1 MKLLFLSLLLIIHG
15 CDCSIYNAKN
25 NKKNAETNNIVNK
38 DTEYDEYV
46 NKIKK
51 LLESDDENYISEQSY
66 LIQQEFF
73 TYIKE
78 QNYDTWNKLLEK
90 ADANIIDN
98 TNMATYLR
106 YHIDRD
112 MLLSGEQDKDIIKK
126 YKIYKNTEQP
136 SSIASFLFMDGDKI
150 NIENIKSLYE
160 KGLLQ
165 EVLKDAGDIF
175 KNNLSEGDENEL
187 LKLASSDWVGAS
199 AKKVNEKL
207 YLFYEIKALPVK
219 KENLENIWQKYN
231 YSVAKQNILF
241 LCLADDNMLKE
252 AAEIIKNADD
262 YENAT
267 EMLKYFYKIENIEA
281 KNNFHNNFVK
291 FYDLIID
298 NFVAKYDSFIDDHK
312 DEIIRNLNA
321 LAYELS
327 YEDIMKNT
335 IIFKVLNKKDLVLTK
350 KLLTNKS
357 MKNMLSADSSYTEYV
372 KDIIEKSTFTDQE
385 KKELTDML
393 DEKS

>member
-15 CDCSIYNAKN
+15 CDCSIYNKKN
-25 NKKNAETNNIVNK
+25 NKKNTEKNDIVKKDAE
-38 DTEYDEYV
+38 YSEYV

-51 LLESDDENYISEQSY
+51 LLESDDKNYISEQSY

-78 QNYDTWNKLLEK
+78 QNHDTWNKLLEK

-98 TNMATYLR
+98 TDMATLLW

-126 YKIYKNTEQP
+126 YKIYKNTGT
-136 SSIASFLFMDGDKI
+136 SSFTASRLFMDDDKI

-165 EVLKDAGDIF
+165 EVLKDAGAIF
-175 KNNLSEGDENEL
+175 KAKLSEGDDNEL

-199 AKKVNEKL
+199 ARKTDEKL
-207 YLFYEIKALPVK
+207 YYFYEIKALPVK

-262 YENAT
+262 YKNAKK
-267 EMLKYFYKIENIEA
+267 MLEYFYDIKNIDEK
-281 KNNFHNNFVK
+281 KNLHINFVK
-291 FYDLIID
+291 FYDLITD
-298 NFVAKYDSFIDDHK
+298 NFVTNYDSFIDDDK
-312 DEIIRNLNA
+312 DQIIENLNA
-321 LAYELS
+321 LVYKLA
-327 YEDIMKNT
+327 YEDIMKKT
-335 IIFKVLNKKDLVLTK
+335 VIAKVLNKKDLVLTK

-357 MKNMLSADSSYTEYV
+357 MKDSLLEDPTYTEYV

-393 DEKS
+393 NEKS